1 MFQGIHSLT
10 IFLFSRAKMTKLI
23 CRSYMMTPKN
33 NVFECRILE
42 HVPQNKPKNGNV
54 FWPQGL
60 FAFGGHSR
68 EATVT
73 DSKFID
79 ASTLVVAVRNS
90 AKLYLFTL
98 SNQQMQCVDTLQ
110 LKCPDG
116 TYKHPDL
123 FVLSPDK
130 RRIYV
135 TLYRSDVVVVDLI
148 VKRPSPTMVPTTAFA
163 YRGCIPTAFPGH
175 AYHGCF
181 CMDNTLYLG
190 NVHSESVSNTVITTL
205 DMVDLGT
212 LHQTSHIVQG
222 ARIKAIAVTRKYI
235 VLGLDGKTRQ
245 TPLLFDSTIE
255 VYARGNGE
263 AQIGRSIGSVIRF
276 RHSQLDGMCLAIV
289 ADKTYIFATIHD
301 DDTQKGYIVVIAFDE
316 SSGQMRTVTKYA
328 CASFPHGIDVYQNKL
343 VYTSYADSSVVI
355 MDNVNALI
363 SNV

>member
-1 MFQGIHSLT
+1 
-10 IFLFSRAKMTKLI
+10 MTKLH
-23 CRSYMMTPKN
+23 CRSYTRTPKHR
-33 NVFECRILE
+33 VFECRIVE
-42 HVPQNKPKNGNV
+42 HVPQNKPQNGDV
-54 FWPQGL
+54 FWPQGR

-73 DSKFID
+73 DAKFVD

-90 AKLYLFTL
+90 AKLFLFTL

-148 VKRPSPTMVPTTAFA
+148 VKPASPTIVPTLTFA
-163 YRGCIPTAFPGH
+163 YRGCIPSAFPGH

-181 CMDNTLYLG
+181 CMDTTLYLG
-190 NVHSESVSNTVITTL
+190 NVHSESVSNAVMTTL
-205 DMVDLGT
+205 DTVDVDT
-212 LHQTSHIVQG
+212 LRQTSQRVQG
-222 ARIKAIAVTRKYI
+222 ARIKAIVATRKYM
-235 VLGLDGKTRQ
+235 VLGLDGKTQQ

-263 AQIGRSIGSVIRF
+263 APLGRSIESVIRF
-276 RHSQLDGMCLAIV
+276 RHSQLDGMCIAIIG
-289 ADKTYIFATIHD
+289 DNTYIFATIHE
-301 DDTQKGYIVVIAFDE
+301 DDTQTGYIVVIALDE
-316 SSGQMRTVTKYA
+316 STGQLRTVAKHA

-355 MDNVNALI
+355 LDHVDALV
-363 SNV
+363 SKVE